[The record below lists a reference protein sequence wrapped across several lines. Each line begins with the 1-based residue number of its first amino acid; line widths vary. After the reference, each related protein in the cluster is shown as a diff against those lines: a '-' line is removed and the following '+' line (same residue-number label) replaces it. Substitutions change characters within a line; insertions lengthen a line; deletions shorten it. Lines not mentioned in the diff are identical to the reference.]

1 VAVSAAE
8 QKDEG
13 AAGAAPSSF
22 YNLQIYNL
30 QIYNLQI
37 SAIRLQ
43 PSDCS
48 RQA

>member
-30 QIYNLQI
+30 QI